1 MKTFTIQTAEAW
13 IQTSTKIQWPARL
26 SNSLVHLFLMVLIHC
41 CDRALEHG
49 VLLLISFHFILY
61 CELQRA
67 MYIDYGMIQRVI
79 VIIMTGTSISS
90 DSL

>member
-1 MKTFTIQTAEAW
+1 MEF
-13 IQTSTKIQWPARL
+13 
-26 SNSLVHLFLMVLIHC
+26 C
-41 CDRALEHG
+41 
-49 VLLLISFHFILY
+49 LLISFHFILY

-79 VIIMTGTSISS
+79 VIIMTETSISG